1 MIFTLTP
8 QLKTRVYAL
17 ISIIALVACLPLHF
31 SVETVLSI
39 HKSPNALF
47 ELLTYYPNWLEQSP
61 YTFKSFITYVL
72 ICILFYIGWLII
84 EEKEA
89 RSKLLYI
96 ARAVVRYRLAAAM
109 FAMGIIKLIPIQL
122 PPPTLSDLH
131 TNYGDFLPWKIYYLT
146 NSAALFHHQS
156 YLGFIELLAAS
167 ALLFRKTASIGAGLA
182 LAFLTNVILV
192 NIAYQLNHTLLAIY
206 LFSLAAF
213 VIIYDIPRL
222 FSFFFGKR
230 KVYAAQYKPLWRTK
244 GLSSTRYI
252 LKTGFLFVTIFFLFQ
267 VYYIKQ
273 SSPFPFFANAG
284 LIGKSGFYQVD
295 TFTINGKTIP
305 ATRRSEQGWQD
316 VVFEAWNTISIADN
330 KVKQVTILP
339 PKGVALFDNSR
350 YYEYAGSGGR
360 SFYTYTVDT
369 LTKELKLQAANGG
382 NRTFHL
388 HYESPADSILVLTG
402 TNEQQDSIRAK
413 LIKKERKYL
422 IYEGRRKPIKI

>member
-1 MIFTLTP
+1 MP
-8 QLKTRVYAL
+8 QLKTHVYAL

-31 SVETVLSI
+31 SVETALSI
-39 HKSPNALF
+39 HKSPKALF
-47 ELLTYYPNWLEQSP
+47 ELLTYYPNWLEQSS

-96 ARAVVRYRLAAAM
+96 ARAIVRYRLAAAM

-156 YLGFIELLAAS
+156 YLGFIEVLAAS

-192 NIAYQLNHTLLAIY
+192 NIAYQLNHTILAIY

-213 VIIYDIPRL
+213 VISYDIPRL
-222 FSFFFGKR
+222 FAFFLGKQ
-230 KVYAAQYKPLWRTK
+230 KVYANQYKPTWQAK
-244 GLSSTRYI
+244 GFSSIHYT
-252 LKTGFLFVTIFFLFQ
+252 LKTSFLFVTVFFLYQ
-267 VYYIKQ
+267 VYHSKQ
-273 SSPFPFFANAG
+273 SSPFPFSADAA
-284 LIGKSGFYQVD
+284 LTDKSGYYQVD
-295 TFTINGKTIP
+295 TFTINGQTIP
-305 ATRRSEQGWQD
+305 VTRDSEQGWQG

-330 KVKQVTILP
+330 TAKQIKVLP

-360 SFYTYTVDT
+360 SYYTYTVDT
-369 LTKELKLQAANGG
+369 LAKELKLQAANGSHRG
-382 NRTFHL
+382 FLL
-388 HYESPADSILVLTG
+388 HYESPADSILLLRG
-402 TNEQQDSIRAK
+402 INERQDSIHAK

-422 IYEGRRKPIKI
+422 LYEGRRKPIKI